1 MLRKINRPL
10 IDWYQKNRRD
20 LPWREK
26 AEPYHVWVSEIMLQ
40 QTRVEAVREYYRR
53 FLQLFPTIADLAEAE
68 EEKLLKAWE
77 GLGYYNRVRNMQRAA
92 QMVVAEFGGNLPA
105 DYEKLLSLP
114 GIGSYTAGAIASIAY
129 QIPVPAVDGNVLRV
143 IMRISDSDADIA
155 KASVKKQVEEA
166 LAKTMDREHPG
177 TYNQALMELGAV
189 ICVPNGM
196 PKCEQCPVAHLCRGY
211 QNGTALALPVKTGKK
226 RRRIEKKTVFLIMDG
241 SSAVI
246 HKRDGKGLLAG
257 LYELPNTDGWL
268 EEQQALDWIKQEGF
282 QALHIQRLPD
292 AKHIFS
298 HVEWHMRAY
307 RVKACEMAKEK
318 RKTEKKGAEKEPF
331 FVVEKDRIRNEIP
344 IPSAFSAYREYIWQ
358 S

>member
-10 IDWYQKNRRD
+10 LDWYQKNKRD

-26 AEPYHVWVSEIMLQ
+26 AEAYHVWVSEIMLQ
-40 QTRVEAVREYYRR
+40 QTRVEAVKEYYRR
-53 FLQLFPTIADLAEAE
+53 FLEAFLTIADLADAKEEA
-68 EEKLLKAWE
+68 LLKAWE
-77 GLGYYNRVRNMQRAA
+77 GLGYYNRVRNMQKAA
-92 QMVVAEFGGNLPA
+92 QLVIAEHGGNLPA

-143 IMRISDSDADIA
+143 IMRMLESDADIA
-155 KASVKKQVEEA
+155 KASVKKQVEKM
-166 LAKTMDREHPG
+166 LMQSMDKEDPG
-177 TYNQALMELGAV
+177 TYNQALMELGAM

-196 PKCEQCPVAHLCRGY
+196 PKCDRCPVSDLCKGH
-211 QNGTALALPVKTGKK
+211 QNGTALILPVKTVKK
-226 RRRIEKKTVFLIMDG
+226 QRRIEKKTIFLIVDG
-241 SSAVI
+241 NHTII
-246 HKRDGKGLLAG
+246 HKRDNKGLLAG
-257 LYELPNTDGWL
+257 LYELPNMDGWVE
-268 EEQQALDWIKQEGF
+268 EEQALEWVKKEGF

-307 RVKACEMAKEK
+307 RIKVYEAAKEHTK
-318 RKTEKKGAEKEPF
+318 VPKEAYFAVEKE
-331 FVVEKDRIRNEIP
+331 KIRKEIP

-358 S
+358 N